1 MFGFVGLIDFR
12 CDMLLLA
19 LLVFLRGFGFWVRLV
34 CLSAVLGFQVG
45 LGFGLIVFGFGG
57 FGGWLGGLGFGF
69 WCFPR

>member
-1 MFGFVGLIDFR
+1 
-12 CDMLLLA
+12 MLLLA
-19 LLVFLRGFGFWVRLV
+19 LLVFLRGFVFWVRLV